1 MQRVHSCYCHLNLER
16 RDLRAATQRSA
27 CLQSNSACCQ
37 NRAPP
42 EFRGAKPHGNSAKII
57 LFFQI
62 SIPRQE
68 IASGRCRFSG
78 NRAGT
83 DTAIPAA
90 AVGEPQ
96 TIPRRTC
103 SSGNLTISARPSRGT
118 RMITVRSA
126 ATGYY
131 PIGYSRR
138 KSPRRLPEGVRQRGT
153 PHRQAAAGEAL
164 GNPARRRFPAGR
176 AMPRHCFPAGELP
189 ENGGYFPAGE
199 ARNARRGYTPASN
212 VPNTRRICSPLSGLA
227 TYSLAP
233 AARAFCRS
241 RS

>member
-37 NRAPP
+37 NRSPPVFPRKVNRKQCKNNTFFPNTAP
-42 EFRGAKPHGNSAKII
+42 RAGNT
-57 LFFQI
+57 
-62 SIPRQE
+62 
-68 IASGRCRFSG
+68 SGIGRFSG

-83 DTAIPAA
+83 D
-90 AVGEPQ
+90 
-96 TIPRRTC
+96 
-103 SSGNLTISARPSRGT
+103 
-118 RMITVRSA
+118 A
-126 ATGYY
+126 ATAVTLPGTGF
-131 PIGYSRR
+131 PTGLLQRR
-138 KSPRRLPEGVRQRGT
+138 RCF
-153 PHRQAAAGEAL
+153 AAGD
-164 GNPARRRFPAGR
+164 P
-176 AMPRHCFPAGELP
+176 P
-189 ENGGYFPAGE
+189 ENGGHVPIGE
-199 ARNARRGYTPASN
+199 ARNARRGYPPASN

>member
-1 MQRVHSCYCHLNLER
+1 MLDVLTIKLCLLSKPGTPRISRGKASWKQCKNNTFFSNIDPPAGNSVGKVQIFRKQGRNGRGHTGCSR
-16 RDLRAATQRSA
+16 RRAATITR
-27 CLQSNSACCQ
+27 
-37 NRAPP
+37 
-42 EFRGAKPHGNSAKII
+42 
-57 LFFQI
+57 
-62 SIPRQE
+62 
-68 IASGRCRFSG
+68 
-78 NRAGT
+78 RAG
-83 DTAIPAA
+83 
-90 AVGEPQ
+90 
-96 TIPRRTC
+96 

-164 GNPARRRFPAGR
+164 GNPARRSFPAGR
-176 AMPRHCFPAGELP
+176 AMLRHCFPAGELP

>member
-42 EFRGAKPHGNSAKII
+42 EFRGTKPHGNSAKII

-62 SIPRQE
+62 PLLGQE
-68 IASGRCRFSG
+68 IHRGSADFPETGQ
-78 NRAGT
+78 
-83 DTAIPAA
+83 
-90 AVGEPQ
+90 E
-96 TIPRRTC
+96 RT
-103 SSGNLTISARPSRGT
+103 RPSESRNDHPKGGQQREPYHIGATVEGT
-118 RMITVRSA
+118 RMITVRSV

-131 PIGYSRR
+131 TIGYSRR

-153 PHRQAAAGEAL
+153 PHRQTAAGEAL
-164 GNPARRRFPAGR
+164 GNPARRSFPAGR

>member
-62 SIPRQE
+62 PLLGQE
-68 IASGRCRFSG
+68 IHRGDRQIFRKQG
-78 NRAGT
+78 NR
-83 DTAIPAA
+83 
-90 AVGEPQ
+90 
-96 TIPRRTC
+96 
-103 SSGNLTISARPSRGT
+103 RG
-118 RMITVRSA
+118 
-126 ATGYY
+126 
-131 PIGYSRR
+131 
-138 KSPRRLPEGVRQRGT
+138 
-153 PHRQAAAGEAL
+153 HR
-164 GNPARRRFPAGR
+164 GNPARHRFPSQAARRRCFAAGD
-176 AMPRHCFPAGELP
+176 PP
-189 ENGGYFPAGE
+189 ENVGNFPTGKT
-199 ARNARRGYTPASN
+199 RNARRGYIPASN
-212 VPNTRRICSPLSGLA
+212 VPNTRRICSPQSGLA